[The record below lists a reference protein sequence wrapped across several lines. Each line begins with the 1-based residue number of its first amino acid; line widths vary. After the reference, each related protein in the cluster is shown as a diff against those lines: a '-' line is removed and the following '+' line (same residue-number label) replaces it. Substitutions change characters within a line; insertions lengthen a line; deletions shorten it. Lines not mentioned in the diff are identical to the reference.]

1 MNKIL
6 VKLYIP
12 TIGREYNIWI
22 PINRRIHNV
31 IRLIVKGLKELTE
44 GEYCPKMMPL
54 LYNRQT
60 ALAYDINMTIRE
72 ARIKNGSEIVL
83 L

>member
-12 TIGREYNIWI
+12 MMDRVYDVWI
-22 PINRRIHNV
+22 PINRRIYNV
-31 IRLIVKGLKELTE
+31 IRLMVKAIYELTN
-44 GEYCPKMMPL
+44 GEYRPKVMPL
-54 LYNRQT
+54 LYDRHT
-60 ALAYDINMTIRE
+60 ALPYDVNMSIRE
-72 ARIKNGSEIVL
+72 SAIKSGSEIVL